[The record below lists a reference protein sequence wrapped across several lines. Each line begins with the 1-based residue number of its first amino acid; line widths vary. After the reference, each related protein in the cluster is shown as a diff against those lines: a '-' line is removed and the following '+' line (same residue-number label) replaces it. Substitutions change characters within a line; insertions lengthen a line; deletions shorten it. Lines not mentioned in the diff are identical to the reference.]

1 MRSIIE
7 TVPSADEKTMHVLSI
22 RWDVLCMSIK
32 WVQLMVQLNSE
43 APFSWDDL
51 FRVESKV

>member
-7 TVPSADEKTMHVLSI
+7 TVPWADEKTMHVLSV

-32 WVQLMVQLNSE
+32 CVQLMVQLNSE